1 MIKSRMFAIEVARH
15 QAKRQVIKAKPSLH
29 LEHEVLV
36 NVLLEILAHTPHYF
50 LFDSAFYD

>member
-1 MIKSRMFAIEVARH
+1 MFAIEVARH